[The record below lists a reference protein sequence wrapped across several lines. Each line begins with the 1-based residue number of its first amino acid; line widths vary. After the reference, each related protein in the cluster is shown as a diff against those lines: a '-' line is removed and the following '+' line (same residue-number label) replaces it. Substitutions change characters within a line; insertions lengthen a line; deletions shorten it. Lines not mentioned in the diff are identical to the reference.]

1 MAFELPSLG
10 TSSELLWSQPTWFNS
25 TLPVTRMLKRAGLS
39 IAPRNNE
46 GQEHRNF
53 NRLGRPNRIQI
64 ASQGVKSTEGHW
76 PRSGRKEMRV
86 FVAGASGAVGKRL
99 IPELVKAGHKVIGM
113 TRSAEKREL
122 VQSMGA
128 DHVAA
133 DALDRQAVLR
143 EIRRARPDV
152 VVHENDGYTEGSESS
167 QLRSGVRSNEQI
179 ANRRHRQSTGGC
191 SSGRCSQIRGPEL
204 CRMAICARRGQ
215 IKTEED
221 PLDPDPPAAFRT
233 SLAAIRH
240 L

>member
-64 ASQGVKSTEGHW
+64 ASQGVKNTEGHW

-143 EIRRARPDV
+143 EVRRARPDV
-152 VVHENDGYTEGSESS
+152 VVHEMTAIPKVLNLRSFDREFALTNRLRTEGTTIYWR
-167 QLRSGVRSNEQI
+167 LLK
-179 ANRRHRQSTGGC
+179 RQVLADSWP
-191 SSGRCSQIRGPEL
+191 RA
-204 CRMAICARRGQ
+204 M
-215 IKTEED
+215 
-221 PLDPDPPAAFRT
+221 PDGHMGA
-233 SLAAIRH
+233 
-240 L
+240 